1 MSKAQTRQ
9 GAGRSGTAR
18 AGANGKG
25 RRTTGGAASASA
37 NGARTGARNGG
48 AQRGGSGGA
57 SKGTQ
62 RGAAGGTRAV
72 AATGGQ
78 KRPATGATAARAKSA
93 TTAPVQ
99 GRRRLLGMSGIEAST
114 LGLSIIGLGIA
125 IYATILHFDTS
136 LKPFCSATGFIN
148 CESVMTSS
156 QSVVFGIFPVSVLG
170 MAFFLFMI
178 AINGPWAWRAKFPA
192 VMGGRV
198 LNSRPDLIKWTR
210 LGALVVGMG
219 FAIYLVYVELV
230 QLSEICLWCTGVHI
244 VTFLLFVIVVFHASF
259 STGRTE
265 PSLRT

>member
-18 AGANGKG
+18 SGASGKG
-25 RRTTGGAASASA
+25 RRTTASAAAASA
-37 NGARTGARNGG
+37 NGARTGAKTARGEAQRGAGAANG
-48 AQRGGSGGA
+48 AQRSRAGRT
-57 SKGTQ
+57 KG
-62 RGAAGGTRAV
+62 V

-78 KRPATGATAARAKSA
+78 KRPATAAKSA
-93 TTAPVQ
+93 KARPEATAPRQ
-99 GRRRLLGMSGIEAST
+99 GKRRLLGMSGIEAST

-148 CESVMTSS
+148 CESVMTST

-198 LNSRPDLIKWTR
+198 INSRPDLIMWTR
-210 LGALVVGMG
+210 LSALIVGMG
-219 FAIYLVYVELV
+219 FAIYLIYVELV

-259 STGRTE
+259 STGRTK